1 MDNYYGLLGITQDAS
16 SSEIK
21 KAFREK
27 AKQFHP
33 DIAGKK
39 AEEGMR
45 KLLAAYKVLSNRDRR
60 FEYDRACSRFVER
73 PGFDYRTWLR
83 GQGDDPASRAKL
95 VFFELLHL
103 EEDEALD
110 IWRKGGGIHFSLE
123 KYLDR
128 EDYMDC
134 LYLLA
139 EELDRRGHC
148 FEAFVLLTR
157 LVREARRLPYFRH
170 FMDDI
175 EIFLRELVR
184 LRLKSQ
190 VDEETWIECL
200 ETLLSLE
207 FSPHDEARWMRSMA
221 EALLAMG
228 EVRQAE
234 AVIREALRRDPSL
247 PNTAR
252 LRRKLNVR

>member
-1 MDNYYGLLGITQDAS
+1 MDNYYSLLGVTQNAS
-16 SSEIK
+16 PSEIK
-21 KAFREK
+21 RAFREK
-27 AKQFHP
+27 AKRLHP
-33 DIAGKK
+33 DIAGKR

-45 KLLAAYKVLSNRDRR
+45 KLLTAYEVLSDRDRR
-60 FEYDRACSRFVER
+60 FEYDRACSRFVKN

-83 GQGDDPASRAKL
+83 GQGNDPASRAKL

-110 IWRKGGGIHFSLE
+110 IWRKGGGIHFPLE

-148 FEAFVLLTR
+148 FEAFVLLVR
-157 LVREARRLPYFRH
+157 LVREERQLPYFRH

-175 EIFLRELVR
+175 ETFLKGLVR

-190 VDEETWIECL
+190 VDEETWVECL
-200 ETLLSLE
+200 ATLLSLD
-207 FSPHDEARWMRSMA
+207 FSPEDEARWMRSMA
-221 EALLAMG
+221 EAFLEMG
-228 EVRQAE
+228 DARQAE

-247 PNTAR
+247 PNTVR
-252 LRRKLNVR
+252 LRRKLQV

>member
-1 MDNYYGLLGITQDAS
+1 MDNYYGLLGVTQNAS
-16 SSEIK
+16 PSEIK
-21 KAFREK
+21 RAFREK
-27 AKQFHP
+27 AKRLHP

-39 AEEGMR
+39 AEAGMR
-45 KLLAAYKVLSNRDRR
+45 RLLIAYEVLSDRDRR
-60 FEYDRACSRFVER
+60 FEYDRAYSRFVKS

-83 GQGDDPASRAKL
+83 GQGDDPASLAKL

-110 IWRKGGGIHFSLE
+110 IWRKGGGIHFPLE

-139 EELDRRGHC
+139 EELDRRGNG

-157 LVREARRLPYFRH
+157 LVREERRLPYFRH

-175 EIFLRELVR
+175 ETFLRELVR

-190 VDEETWIECL
+190 VDGETWLECL

-207 FSPHDEARWMRSMA
+207 FSPRDEARWMRSMA
-221 EALLAMG
+221 ETLFAMG
-228 EVRQAE
+228 EARQAE
-234 AVIREALRRDPSL
+234 AVIREALRRDPAL

-252 LRRKLNVR
+252 LRRKLRV

>member
-1 MDNYYGLLGITQDAS
+1 MDNYYSLLGITQNAS
-16 SSEIK
+16 SSDIK

-27 AKQFHP
+27 AKRFHP
-33 DIAGKK
+33 DLAGKK

-45 KLLAAYKVLSNRDRR
+45 RLLAAYEVLSDRDRR
-60 FEYDRACSRFVER
+60 FEYDRAYSRFVTK

-83 GQGDDPASRAKL
+83 GQGDDPAGRAKL

-103 EEDEALD
+103 EEDEALG
-110 IWRKGGGIHFSLE
+110 IWRQGGGIHFPLE
-123 KYLDR
+123 QYLDR

-139 EELDRRGHC
+139 EELDRRGDG
-148 FEAFVLLTR
+148 FEAFTLLVR
-157 LVREARRLPYFRH
+157 LVREERRLPYFRH

-175 EIFLRELVR
+175 ETFLRELVR
-184 LRLKSQ
+184 RRLKSQ
-190 VDEETWIECL
+190 VDEETWVECL

-207 FSPHDEARWMRSMA
+207 FPPRDEARWMRSLA
-221 EALLAMG
+221 EALLQMG
-228 EVRQAE
+228 ETRQAE

-247 PNTAR
+247 PATAR
-252 LRRKLNVR
+252 LRRRLQV

>member
-1 MDNYYGLLGITQDAS
+1 MDNYYSLLGITKDAS
-16 SSEIK
+16 PSDIK
-21 KAFREK
+21 RAFREK
-27 AKQFHP
+27 AKRLHP
-33 DIAGKK
+33 DIAGQKTG
-39 AEEGMR
+39 EGMR
-45 KLLAAYKVLSNRDRR
+45 KLLTAYKVLSSRDRR
-60 FEYDRACSRFVER
+60 FEYDRAWSRFVKD

-95 VFFELLHL
+95 IFFELLHL
-103 EEDEALD
+103 EEEEALEL
-110 IWRKGGGIHFSLE
+110 WRKAGGIHFPLE

-139 EELDRRGHC
+139 EELDRRGNG
-148 FEAFVLLTR
+148 FEAFVLLTQ
-157 LVREARRLPYFRH
+157 LVREERRLPYFRH

-175 EIFLRELVR
+175 ETFLRELVR
-184 LRLKSQ
+184 LRLKPQ
-190 VDEETWIECL
+190 VDEETWLECL

-207 FSPHDEARWMRSMA
+207 FSPHDQARWMRSMA
-221 EALLAMG
+221 ETLLAMG
-228 EVRQAE
+228 EARQAE

-252 LRRKLNVR
+252 LRRKLRV

>member
-1 MDNYYGLLGITQDAS
+1 MDNYYGLLGVTQNAS

-21 KAFREK
+21 RAFREK
-27 AKQFHP
+27 AKRLHP

-39 AEEGMR
+39 AEAGMR
-45 KLLAAYKVLSNRDRR
+45 KLLIAYEVLSDRARR
-60 FEYDRACSRFVER
+60 FEYDRAYSRFVKS

-83 GQGDDPASRAKL
+83 GQGDDPAGLAKL

-110 IWRKGGGIHFSLE
+110 IWRKGGGIHFPLE

-139 EELDRRGHC
+139 EELDRRGNG
-148 FEAFVLLTR
+148 FEAFVLLAR
-157 LVREARRLPYFRH
+157 LVREERRLPYFRH

-175 EIFLRELVR
+175 ETFLRELVR
-184 LRLKSQ
+184 LRLRGQ
-190 VDEETWIECL
+190 VDEETWLECL

-207 FSPHDEARWMRSMA
+207 FPPRDEARWMRAMA
-221 EALLAMG
+221 ETLLAMG
-228 EVRQAE
+228 EARQAE
-234 AVIREALRRDPSL
+234 AVIREALRRDPAL
-247 PNTAR
+247 PNVAR
-252 LRRKLNVR
+252 LRRKLQV